1 MADRICNLTNGVS
14 FGAKYTVVAEDVAVD
29 AVAEV
34 LTLTV
39 TEGCTTDGNVSIS
52 LRGATAVDIA
62 VTTDADTPAEV
73 ATLIAAGTFTGW
85 TQAAVDNVVT
95 FTASVAG
102 AKTGTNTVDVATTG
116 VVGAIE
122 VKTLGAA
129 AIPGS
134 VTFAFRSLGSDTEV
148 PYGLAASIQVV
159 TSANVYVPTTDAVI
173 TYPANGKVKITDGTT
188 TFKLAAGQI
197 IYVVAQRVDEAV

>member
-14 FGAKYTVVAEDVAVD
+14 FGAKYTVTADDVAVG

-39 TEGCTTDGNVSIS
+39 TEGCTTSGDLSIV
-52 LRGATAVDIA
+52 LRGGTAVAIA
-62 VTTDADTPAEV
+62 VTDTADTPAEV
-73 ATLIAAGTFTGW
+73 ATLIAAGNFTGW
-85 TQAAVDNVVT
+85 TQTADGAVVT

-102 AKTGTNTVDVATTG
+102 AKTGANSIGVAETG
-116 VVGAIE
+116 VVGAIK

-129 AIPGS
+129 AVPGS
-134 VTFAFRSLGSDTEV
+134 VTFAFRSLGFDTEV

-159 TSANVYVPTTDAVI
+159 TSANVYVPITDAVI
-173 TYPANGKVKITDGTT
+173 TYPANGKVKIADGTT
-188 TFKLAAGQI
+188 TFTLAEGQK